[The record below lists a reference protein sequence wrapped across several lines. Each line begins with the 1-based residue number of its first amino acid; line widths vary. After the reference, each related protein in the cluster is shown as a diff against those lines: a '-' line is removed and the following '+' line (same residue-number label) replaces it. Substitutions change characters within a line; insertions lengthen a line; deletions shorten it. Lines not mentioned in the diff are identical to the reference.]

1 MLRDRR
7 KLLIAIVITA
17 IAGFFVVRHF
27 DSVRQNVAQRDY
39 IQYWSAGRF
48 LIHGGDPYDAQ
59 KVLELEWEQGYA
71 ADRPLVVRTPPWSL
85 FLFLPLGL
93 FNAFWGWVL
102 WMAASVAA
110 LMASVRLTWKMI
122 GKTQQSRSLC
132 VVVGYTF
139 APVLGCLL
147 AAQIGLLLLVGI
159 VLFLLWEE
167 KRPFL
172 AGAALLL
179 PFAKPHLLVF
189 FWLAFLIWVLARK
202 KFAVAGGFAVALAAA
217 TGIALIFDHA
227 AFQHYF
233 RFLHSAAIENE
244 FIPTVSGVLRLLLF
258 RPYFRLQ
265 FVPMGLG
272 LIWSVWYCVKH
283 RTNWDW
289 RDHGLAVM
297 VVSILT
303 TPYGWLTDEVVL
315 MPAMVFAALA
325 IFGGQ
330 KRIRLTTR
338 IALAVFGLLNWILL
352 MLLALHIPLQ
362 LGIYFWSSL
371 LWFAWYVYGRFE
383 MGARSRNREPELAAA
398 IT

>member
-1 MLRDRR
+1 MQKGFR
-7 KLLIAIVITA
+7 KLLMGIVLTA
-17 IAGFFVVRHF
+17 IAAFFVVRHF
-27 DSVRQNVAQRDY
+27 DSIRQNVAGRDY
-39 IQYWSAGRF
+39 IQYWAAGQF

-59 KVLELEWEQGYA
+59 RVLELEWQQGYA

-85 FLFLPLGL
+85 PLFIPLGL
-93 FNAFWGWVL
+93 VNSFWGWVL
-102 WMAASVAA
+102 WMMGLAAA
-110 LMASVRLTWKMI
+110 LIASVRLTWKI
-122 GKTQQSRSLC
+122 FGKTQQSRSLC

-159 VLFLLWEE
+159 VLFLVWEKE
-167 KRPFL
+167 RPFL

-179 PFAKPHLLVF
+179 PSAKPHLLVF
-189 FWLAFLIWVLARK
+189 FWLAFLIWVLTRK
-202 KFAVAGGFAVALAAA
+202 KFAVAGGFAVAIGAA
-217 TGIALIFDHA
+217 TGIALMFDHA

-233 RFLHSAAIENE
+233 RFLHSAEIENE
-244 FIPTVSGVLRLLLF
+244 FIPTLSGVLRLLLF

-272 LIWSVWYCVKH
+272 LIWSFWYCVKH

-325 IFGGQ
+325 ILGGAR
-330 KRIRLTTR
+330 KIRVRTR
-338 IALAVFGLLNWILL
+338 IALGIFALLNWILL

-383 MGARSRNREPELAAA
+383 TRTRTNQEPELAVS

>member
-1 MLRDRR
+1 MLKDRR
-7 KLLIAIVITA
+7 KLLMGIVLTVMA
-17 IAGFFVVRHF
+17 AFFVVRHY
-27 DSVRQNVAQRDY
+27 DGVRQNVAQRDY
-39 IQYWSAGRF
+39 IQYWAAGQF
-48 LIHGGDPYDAQ
+48 LTHGGDPYDAQ
-59 KVLELEWEQGYA
+59 NVLELEWEQGYA

-85 FLFLPLGL
+85 PLFIPLGL
-93 FNAFWGWVL
+93 VNAFWGWVL
-102 WMAASVAA
+102 WMTASVVA
-110 LMASVRLTWKMI
+110 LIASVRLTWKI
-122 GKTQQSRSLC
+122 FGKTQQSRSLC
-132 VVVGYTF
+132 VVIGYTF

-189 FWLAFLIWVLARK
+189 FWLAFLFWVLARK
-202 KFAVAGGFAVALAAA
+202 KFAVAGGFAVAFAAA
-217 TGIALIFDHA
+217 TGIALILDHA

-233 RFLHSAAIENE
+233 RFLHTAAIENE

-265 FVPMGLG
+265 FVPMAFG

-315 MPAMVFAALA
+315 MPAMVFAAVA
-325 IFGGQ
+325 ILGG
-330 KRIRLTTR
+330 KKKIRVTTR
-338 IALAVFGLLNWILL
+338 IALGIFAVLNWILL
-352 MLLALHIPLQ
+352 VLLALHIPLQ
-362 LGIYFWSSL
+362 LGFYFWSSL
-371 LWFAWYVYGRFE
+371 LWFAWYLYGRLE
-383 MGARSRNREPELAAA
+383 MGASGNRHTQLVAA
-398 IT
+398 IS

>member
-1 MLRDRR
+1 MQKERR
-7 KLLIAIVITA
+7 KLLMGIVITA
-17 IAGFFVVRHF
+17 IAAFFVVRQY
-27 DSVRQNVAQRDY
+27 DGIRQNVAQRDY
-39 IQYWSAGRF
+39 IQYWAAGQF
-48 LIHGGDPYDAQ
+48 LIHGGDPFDAQ

-85 FLFLPLGL
+85 PLFIPLGL
-93 FNAFWGWVL
+93 VNAFWGWVL
-102 WMAASVAA
+102 WMTASVAA
-110 LMASVRLTWKMI
+110 LIASVRLTWKMF
-122 GKTQQSRSLC
+122 GKTRQSRSLC
-132 VVVGYTF
+132 VVIGYTF

-159 VLFLLWEE
+159 VLFLVWEE

-189 FWLAFLIWVLARK
+189 FWLALLIWVIARK
-202 KFAVAGGFAVALAAA
+202 KIAVAEGFLVAVASA
-217 TGIALIFDHA
+217 TGIALLIDHA

-233 RFLHSAAIENE
+233 RFLHTAAIENE
-244 FIPTVSGVLRLLLF
+244 FIPTLSGVLRLLLF

-265 FVPMGLG
+265 FVPMAFG

-315 MPAMVFAALA
+315 MPAMVFAAVA
-325 IFGGQ
+325 ILGGQ
-330 KRIRLTTR
+330 KKIRVTTR
-338 IALAVFGLLNWILL
+338 IALGIFAVLNWILL
-352 MLLALHIPLQ
+352 MLLALHLPLQ

-371 LWFAWYVYGRFE
+371 LWFAWYLYGRIE
-383 MGARSRNREPELAAA
+383 MGARRNRQPELVGA
-398 IT
+398 IS

>member
-1 MLRDRR
+1 
-7 KLLIAIVITA
+7 
-17 IAGFFVVRHF
+17 
-27 DSVRQNVAQRDY
+27 
-39 IQYWSAGRF
+39 
-48 LIHGGDPYDAQ
+48 
-59 KVLELEWEQGYA
+59 
-71 ADRPLVVRTPPWSL
+71 
-85 FLFLPLGL
+85 
-93 FNAFWGWVL
+93 VL

>member
-1 MLRDRR
+1 MQRNRR
-7 KLLIAIVITA
+7 KVLMGIVITA
-17 IAGFFVVRHF
+17 IAAFFVVRHF
-27 DSVRQNVAQRDY
+27 DRVRQNVAQRDY
-39 IQYWSAGRF
+39 IQYWAAGQF
-48 LIHGGDPYDAQ
+48 LVHGRDPYDAQ

-85 FLFLPLGL
+85 PLFLPLGL
-93 FNAFWGWVL
+93 VSAFWGWVL

-110 LMASVRLTWKMI
+110 LIASVRLTCKI
-122 GKTQQSRSLC
+122 FGKTQESRPLC
-132 VVVGYTF
+132 VVIGYTF

-147 AAQIGLLLLVGI
+147 AAQIGLLLLVGM
-159 VLFLLWEE
+159 VLFLVWEE

-179 PFAKPHLLVF
+179 PFAKPHLLGF
-189 FWLAFLIWVLARK
+189 FWLAFLIWVLVRK
-202 KFAVAGGFAVALAAA
+202 RFAVAGGFAAAVAAA
-217 TGIALIFDHA
+217 TMVALIFDHA

-233 RFLHSAAIENE
+233 RFLHTAAIEGE

-258 RPYFRLQ
+258 RPYFRMQ
-265 FVPMGLG
+265 FVPMAIG
-272 LIWSVWYCVKH
+272 LIWCVWYCWKN
-283 RTNWDW
+283 RSKWDW
-289 RDHGLAVM
+289 RDQGLTVM

-325 IFGGQ
+325 ILGGQ
-330 KRIRLTTR
+330 RQVCGMTR
-338 IALAVFGLLNWILL
+338 IALTIFALFNWILL

-371 LWFAWYVYGRFE
+371 LWFAWYVYGRFK
-383 MGARSRNREPELAAA
+383 LAAKKSIDLEPSA
-398 IT
+398 AMS

>member
-1 MLRDRR
+1 MHGNWR
-7 KLLIAIVITA
+7 KVLMGVVITA
-17 IAGFFVVRHF
+17 IAAFFVIRHF

-39 IQYWSAGRF
+39 IQYWAAGQF

-59 KVLELEWEQGYA
+59 RVLELEWEQGYA
-71 ADRPLVVRTPPWSL
+71 ADRPVVVRTPPWSL

-93 FNAFWGWVL
+93 VSAFWGWVL

-110 LMASVRLTWKMI
+110 LMASVRLTWRI
-122 GKTQQSRSLC
+122 FGKAPESRSLC
-132 VVVGYTF
+132 VVIGYTF

-159 VLFLLWEE
+159 VLFLVWED

-189 FWLAFLIWVLARK
+189 FWLAFLIWILVRQ
-202 KFAVAGGFAVALAAA
+202 KFAVAGGFAAAVGAA
-217 TGIALIFDHA
+217 TMVAVIFDHT

-233 RFLHSAAIENE
+233 RFLRTAAIEGE

-258 RPYFRLQ
+258 RPYFRVQ
-265 FVPMGLG
+265 FVPMALG
-272 LIWSVWYCVKH
+272 LIWSVCYCAKH
-283 RTNWDW
+283 RANWDW

-315 MPAMVFAALA
+315 MPAMVFAGLA

-330 KRIRLTTR
+330 RKVQVTTR
-338 IALAVFGLLNWILL
+338 IALGIFALLNWILL
-352 MLLALHIPLQ
+352 MLLALHVPLQ

-371 LWFAWYVYGRFE
+371 LWFAWYVYGCFA
-383 MGARSRNREPELAAA
+383 MDARRKRELHPAVA
-398 IT
+398 TS